1 MSVLVLN
8 KLLAIF
14 GTVALG
20 WLAGRMRWLGEPAG
34 GIDPARLLGNAAFYI
49 FVPALLFRTTA
60 RLDVTA
66 MPWATVVAF
75 FVPVTG
81 MMLAV
86 YAAGRWRRGA
96 RSRSGLAAG
105 GRHHNDLAAGERAA
119 AAPTV
124 RAISVVFGNSVQ
136 VGIPVVT
143 ALFGEAGLGIH
154 IALVSLHALVLL
166 SALTALVE
174 LDLARERATHDASAG
189 LWRTLRSTVRN
200 TIVHPVVLPV
210 LAGGLY
216 NATGWP
222 LPGPLD
228 ETLQLLGT
236 AVAPLCLVL
245 IGITLAYTAGATVRG
260 AVRGALGI
268 AMLKLLALPA
278 LVLAVA
284 HWGFGLNG
292 LPLQVAVLMAALPT
306 GSNALIFAQRYRSQE
321 AEATTAIE
329 LSTLGFVLTAPLWLA
344 VLARLG

>member
-1 MSVLVLN
+1 MSTLVLN

-20 WLAGRMRWLGEPAG
+20 WLAGRLRWLGEPAG

-60 RLDVTA
+60 RLDVAA

-81 MMLAV
+81 MLLAV
-86 YAAGRWRRGA
+86 YGFGRWRRGV
-96 RSRSGLAAG
+96 G
-105 GRHHNDLAAGERAA
+105 GAQRASDLAAGERAA
-119 AAPTV
+119 AGPSV

-136 VGIPVVT
+136 VGIPVVS

-166 SALTALVE
+166 SLLTVLVE

-200 TIVHPVVLPV
+200 TIIHPVVLPV
-210 LAGGLY
+210 LAGGLF

-228 ETLQLLGT
+228 ETLLLLGT

-245 IGITLAYTAGATVRG
+245 IGITLAYTAHATVRG
-260 AVRGALGI
+260 AVRSAL
-268 AMLKLLALPA
+268 AVTVLKLLAMPG

-306 GSNALIFAQRYRSQE
+306 GSNALIFAQRYRSLE
-321 AEATTAIE
+321 AEATTAIV

-344 VLARLG
+344 VLAWLG